1 MGGRGL
7 GGGGEFEDGLNRGKQ
22 SLKRKMTILWQPF
35 HSVFALPSVGH
46 PIRICDY
53 FIATEYREKKMKK
66 ERCRSGH
73 KLIKCRLLRY
83 MKNCTCFKTM
93 QKVERNGM
101 LQSAICGTLIIKEN
115 WRQQEKK
122 NWRNE
127 INEGSFEVFNS
138 NAWIIQIYYQVKNC
152 SNFAMFNLRL
162 PLDQAL
168 LMCEI

>member
-1 MGGRGL
+1 
-7 GGGGEFEDGLNRGKQ
+7 
-22 SLKRKMTILWQPF
+22 
-35 HSVFALPSVGH
+35 
-46 PIRICDY
+46 
-53 FIATEYREKKMKK
+53 
-66 ERCRSGH
+66 
-73 KLIKCRLLRY
+73 
-83 MKNCTCFKTM
+83 M

-101 LQSAICGTLIIKEN
+101 LQSAICDKSVCGTLIIKEN

-152 SNFAMFNLRL
+152 SNFAMLNLRL

>member
-1 MGGRGL
+1 
-7 GGGGEFEDGLNRGKQ
+7 
-22 SLKRKMTILWQPF
+22 
-35 HSVFALPSVGH
+35 
-46 PIRICDY
+46 
-53 FIATEYREKKMKK
+53 
-66 ERCRSGH
+66 
-73 KLIKCRLLRY
+73 
-83 MKNCTCFKTM
+83 M